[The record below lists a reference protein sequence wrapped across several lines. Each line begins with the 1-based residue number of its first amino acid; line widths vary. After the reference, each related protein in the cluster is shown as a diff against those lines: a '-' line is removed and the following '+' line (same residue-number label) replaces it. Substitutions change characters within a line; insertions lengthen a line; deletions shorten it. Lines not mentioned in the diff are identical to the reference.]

1 MLISL
6 IFKLRRI
13 KLYRLILTLINIIL
27 FSGFA
32 LADNDQVSDLPIADP
47 VEISFVFNTFLFCIG
62 GFLVM
67 WMAAGFTML
76 EAGLVR
82 SKNTV
87 VICIKNVGLFSI
99 AGVAYYLIGYNLMYD
114 GVDGGFFGSLSI
126 WSSGVN
132 DVTDLKGTDYAPAS
146 DWFFQM
152 VFVATTASIVSGAL
166 AERILIWP
174 FFGFV
179 LVLTAILY
187 PISGSWQWGGGWLSE
202 MGFSDFAGSTIV
214 HSVGGWAA
222 LTGALILGSRNGK
235 FNEDGTANVMAGQSI
250 PMSTLGVWILW
261 LGWFGFNGGSQLALG
276 TYEDANSVAQIF
288 ANTSMA
294 AAGGVLAPMFLSRIV
309 DGKTDIGATLNGAIA
324 GLVSITAE
332 PLTPSI
338 GEAIIIGGI
347 GGVLCMFGMKLLDKI
362 KIDDVVGAIPAHLI
376 AGIWGTL
383 IVPFT
388 NSDAS
393 YGIQILGILAFGLF
407 TVVTTSIIW
416 LVLKKTVGIRASAED
431 EEYGLDM
438 TEAGAKG
445 YPEYI
450 SKN

>member
-1 MLISL
+1 MLKFVFFLFASFVSTSL
-6 IFKLRRI
+6 
-13 KLYRLILTLINIIL
+13 
-27 FSGFA
+27 A
-32 LADNDQVSDLPIADP
+32 LADGHEAVAVADP
-47 VEISFVFNTFLFCIG
+47 AEISFVFNTLLFCIG

-99 AGVAYYLIGYNLMYD
+99 AGVAYYLIGYNLMYA
-114 GVDGGFFGSLSI
+114 GVDGGYIGSFSI
-126 WSSGVN
+126 WSSGVGS
-132 DVTDLKGTDYAPAS
+132 DSDLVGQDYSPAS

-166 AERILIWP
+166 AERVLIWP
-174 FFGFV
+174 FFAFV
-179 LVLTAILY
+179 VILTAILY

-222 LTGALILGSRNGK
+222 LTGAILLGARKGK
-235 FNEDGTANVMAGQSI
+235 FDSKGNAMVMAGQSI
-250 PMSTLGVWILW
+250 PMATLGVWILW
-261 LGWFGFNGGSQLALG
+261 LGWFGFNGASQLALG
-276 TYEDANSVAQIF
+276 SYADANAVASIF
-288 ANTSMA
+288 ANTTMA
-294 AAGGVLAPMFLSRIV
+294 AAGGVIAPMALSRIV
-309 DGKTDIGATLNGAIA
+309 EGKTNIGATLNGAIA

-338 GEAIIIGGI
+338 GQAIIIGGI
-347 GGVLCMFGMKLLDKI
+347 GGILCMYGMKLLDKL
-362 KIDDVVGAIPAHLI
+362 KIDDVVGAIPAHLV

-388 NSDAS
+388 NADTS
-393 YGIQILGILAFGLF
+393 YGTQIIGILAFGIF
-407 TVVTTSIIW
+407 TVIASSIVW
-416 LVLKKTVGIRASAED
+416 SVLKVSVGIRASEED
-431 EEYGLDM
+431 EEYGLDL
-438 TEAGAKG
+438 TETGTSG
-445 YPEYI
+445 YPEYV
-450 SKN
+450 SKK

>member
-1 MLISL
+1 MLKFVFFLFASFVSTSL
-6 IFKLRRI
+6 
-13 KLYRLILTLINIIL
+13 
-27 FSGFA
+27 A
-32 LADNDQVSDLPIADP
+32 LADGHEAVAVADP
-47 VEISFVFNTFLFCIG
+47 AEISFVFNTLLFCIG

-99 AGVAYYLIGYNLMYD
+99 AGVAYYLIGYNLMYA
-114 GVDGGFFGSLSI
+114 GVDGGYIGSFSI
-126 WSSGVN
+126 WSSGVGS
-132 DVTDLKGTDYAPAS
+132 DSDLVGQDYSPAS

-166 AERILIWP
+166 AERVLIWP
-174 FFGFV
+174 FFAFV
-179 LVLTAILY
+179 VILTAILY

-222 LTGALILGSRNGK
+222 LTGAILLGARKGK
-235 FNEDGTANVMAGQSI
+235 FDSKGNAMVMAGQSI
-250 PMSTLGVWILW
+250 PMATLGVWILW
-261 LGWFGFNGGSQLALG
+261 LGWFGFNGASQLALG
-276 TYEDANSVAQIF
+276 SYADANAVASIF
-288 ANTSMA
+288 ANTTMA
-294 AAGGVLAPMFLSRIV
+294 AAGGVIAPMALSRIV
-309 DGKTDIGATLNGAIA
+309 EGKTNIGATLNGAIA

-338 GEAIIIGGI
+338 GQAIIIGGI
-347 GGVLCMFGMKLLDKI
+347 GGILCMYGMKLLDKL
-362 KIDDVVGAIPAHLI
+362 KIDDVVGAIPAHLV

-388 NSDAS
+388 NADTS
-393 YGIQILGILAFGLF
+393 YGTQIIGILAFGIF
-407 TVVTTSIIW
+407 TVVASSIVW
-416 LVLKKTVGIRASAED
+416 SVLKVSVGIRASEED
-431 EEYGLDM
+431 EEYGLDL
-438 TEAGAKG
+438 TETGTSG
-445 YPEYI
+445 YPEYV
-450 SKN
+450 SKK

>member
-1 MLISL
+1 MLKFVFFLFASL
-6 IFKLRRI
+6 VTSNL
-13 KLYRLILTLINIIL
+13 
-27 FSGFA
+27 A
-32 LADNDQVSDLPIADP
+32 LADNHEAAIADP
-47 VEISFVFNTFLFCIG
+47 AEISFVFNTLLFCIG

-99 AGVAYYLIGYNLMYD
+99 AGVAYYLIGYNLMYA
-114 GVDGGFFGSLSI
+114 GVDGGYIGSLSI
-126 WSSGVN
+126 WSSGVGS
-132 DVTDLKGTDYAPAS
+132 DSDLIGQSYSPAS

-166 AERILIWP
+166 AERVLIWP
-174 FFGFV
+174 FFAFV

-222 LTGALILGSRNGK
+222 LTGAILLGARKGK
-235 FNEDGTANVMAGQSI
+235 FDAKGNAIVMPGQSI
-250 PMSTLGVWILW
+250 PMATLGVWILW
-261 LGWFGFNGGSQLALG
+261 LGWFGFNGASQLALG
-276 TYEDANSVAQIF
+276 SYADANAVASIF
-288 ANTSMA
+288 ANTTMA
-294 AAGGVLAPMFLSRIV
+294 AAGGVIAPMVLSRIV
-309 DGKTDIGATLNGAIA
+309 EGKTNIGATLNGAIA

-338 GEAIIIGGI
+338 GQAIIIGGI
-347 GGVLCMFGMKLLDKI
+347 GGILCMYGMKLLDKF

-388 NSDAS
+388 NADTS
-393 YGIQILGILAFGLF
+393 YGTQIVGILAFGIF
-407 TVVTTSIIW
+407 TVVCSSIVWTI
-416 LVLKKTVGIRASAED
+416 LKVTVGIRASEED
-431 EEYGLDM
+431 EEYGLDL
-438 TEAGAKG
+438 TETGTSG
-445 YPEYI
+445 YPEYV
-450 SKN
+450 SKK

>member
-1 MLISL
+1 MLKFVFFLFASL
-6 IFKLRRI
+6 VTSNL
-13 KLYRLILTLINIIL
+13 
-27 FSGFA
+27 A
-32 LADNDQVSDLPIADP
+32 LADNHEAAIADP
-47 VEISFVFNTFLFCIG
+47 AEISFVFNTLLFCIG

-99 AGVAYYLIGYNLMYD
+99 AGVAYYLIGYNLMYA
-114 GVDGGFFGSLSI
+114 GVDGGYIGSLSI
-126 WSSGVN
+126 WSSGVGS
-132 DVTDLKGTDYAPAS
+132 DSDLIGQSYSPAS

-166 AERILIWP
+166 AERVLIWP
-174 FFGFV
+174 FFAFV

-222 LTGALILGSRNGK
+222 LTGAILLGARKGK
-235 FNEDGTANVMAGQSI
+235 FDAKGNSIVMPGQSI
-250 PMSTLGVWILW
+250 PMATLGVWILW
-261 LGWFGFNGGSQLALG
+261 LGWFGFNGASQLALG
-276 TYEDANSVAQIF
+276 SYADANAVASIF
-288 ANTSMA
+288 ANTTMA
-294 AAGGVLAPMFLSRIV
+294 AAGGVIAPMVLSRIV
-309 DGKTDIGATLNGAIA
+309 EGKTNIGATLNGAIA

-338 GEAIIIGGI
+338 GQAIIIGGI
-347 GGVLCMFGMKLLDKI
+347 GGILCMYGMKLLDKF

-388 NSDAS
+388 NADTS
-393 YGIQILGILAFGLF
+393 YGTQIVGILAFGIF
-407 TVVTTSIIW
+407 TVVCSSIVWTI
-416 LVLKKTVGIRASAED
+416 LKVTVGIRASEED
-431 EEYGLDM
+431 EEYGLDL
-438 TEAGAKG
+438 TETGTSG
-445 YPEYI
+445 YPEYV
-450 SKN
+450 SKK

>member
-1 MLISL
+1 MLKFVFFLLASFVTSNL
-6 IFKLRRI
+6 
-13 KLYRLILTLINIIL
+13 
-27 FSGFA
+27 A
-32 LADNDQVSDLPIADP
+32 LADNHEAAIADP
-47 VEISFVFNTFLFCIG
+47 AEISFVFNTLLFCIG

-99 AGVAYYLIGYNLMYD
+99 AGVAYYLIGYNLMYA
-114 GVDGGFFGSLSI
+114 GVDGGYIGSLSI
-126 WSSGVN
+126 WSSGVGS
-132 DVTDLKGTDYAPAS
+132 DSDLIGQSYSPAS

-166 AERILIWP
+166 AERVLIWP
-174 FFGFV
+174 FFAFV

-222 LTGALILGSRNGK
+222 LTGAILLGARKGK
-235 FNEDGTANVMAGQSI
+235 FDAKGNAIVMPGQSI
-250 PMSTLGVWILW
+250 PMATLGVWILW
-261 LGWFGFNGGSQLALG
+261 LGWFGFNGASQLALG
-276 TYEDANSVAQIF
+276 SYADANAVASIF
-288 ANTSMA
+288 ANTTMA
-294 AAGGVLAPMFLSRIV
+294 AAGGVIAPMVLSRIV
-309 DGKTDIGATLNGAIA
+309 EGKTNIGATLNGAIA

-338 GEAIIIGGI
+338 GQAIIIGGI
-347 GGVLCMFGMKLLDKI
+347 GGILCMYGMKLLDKF

-388 NSDAS
+388 NADTS
-393 YGIQILGILAFGLF
+393 YGTQIVGILAFGIF
-407 TVVTTSIIW
+407 TVVCSSIVWTI
-416 LVLKKTVGIRASAED
+416 LKVTVGIRASEED
-431 EEYGLDM
+431 EEYGLDL
-438 TEAGAKG
+438 TETGTSG
-445 YPEYI
+445 YPEYV
-450 SKN
+450 SKK

>member
-1 MLISL
+1 MLKFVFFLLASFVSTNL
-6 IFKLRRI
+6 
-13 KLYRLILTLINIIL
+13 
-27 FSGFA
+27 A
-32 LADNDQVSDLPIADP
+32 LADGHETAIADP
-47 VEISFVFNTFLFCIG
+47 AEISFVFNTLLFCIG

-99 AGVAYYLIGYNLMYD
+99 AGVAYYLIGYNLMYAD
-114 GVDGGFFGSLSI
+114 VDGGYIGSLGI
-126 WSSGVN
+126 WSDSGAE
-132 DVTDLKGTDYAPAS
+132 LAGSDYSPAS

-166 AERILIWP
+166 AERVLIWP
-174 FFGFV
+174 FFAFI
-179 LVLTAILY
+179 LILTAILY

-222 LTGALILGSRNGK
+222 LTGAILLGARKGK
-235 FNEDGTANVMAGQSI
+235 FDSKGNAVVMPGQSI
-250 PMSTLGVWILW
+250 PMATLGVWILW
-261 LGWFGFNGGSQLALG
+261 LGWFGFNGASQLALG
-276 TYEDANSVAQIF
+276 SYADADAVASIF
-288 ANTSMA
+288 ANTTMA
-294 AAGGVLAPMFLSRIV
+294 AAGGVIAPMVLSRIV
-309 DGKTDIGATLNGAIA
+309 EGKTNIGATLNGAIA

-332 PLTPSI
+332 PLTPTI
-338 GEAIIIGGI
+338 GQAIIIGGI
-347 GGVLCMFGMKLLDKI
+347 GGILCMYGMKLLDKL

-388 NSDAS
+388 NADTS
-393 YGIQILGILAFGLF
+393 YGTQIIGILAFGIF
-407 TVVTTSIIW
+407 TVVCSSIVWSI
-416 LVLKKTVGIRASAED
+416 LKVSVWIRASEED
-431 EEYGLDM
+431 EEYGLDL
-438 TEAGAKG
+438 TETGTSG
-445 YPEYI
+445 YPEYV
-450 SKN
+450 SKK

>member
-1 MLISL
+1 MLKFVFFLLASFVTSNL
-6 IFKLRRI
+6 
-13 KLYRLILTLINIIL
+13 
-27 FSGFA
+27 A
-32 LADNDQVSDLPIADP
+32 LADNHEAAIADP
-47 VEISFVFNTFLFCIG
+47 AEISFVFNTLLFCIG

-99 AGVAYYLIGYNLMYD
+99 AGVAYYLIGYNLMYA
-114 GVDGGFFGSLSI
+114 GVDGGYIGSLSI
-126 WSSGVN
+126 WSSGVGS
-132 DVTDLKGTDYAPAS
+132 DSDLIGQSYSPAS

-166 AERILIWP
+166 AERVLIWP
-174 FFGFV
+174 FFAFV

-222 LTGALILGSRNGK
+222 LTGAILLGARKGK
-235 FNEDGTANVMAGQSI
+235 FDAKGNAIVMPGQSI
-250 PMSTLGVWILW
+250 PMATLGVWILW
-261 LGWFGFNGGSQLALG
+261 LGWFGFNGASQLALG
-276 TYEDANSVAQIF
+276 SYADANAVASIF
-288 ANTSMA
+288 ANTTMA
-294 AAGGVLAPMFLSRIV
+294 AAGGVIAPMVLSRIV
-309 DGKTDIGATLNGAIA
+309 EGKTNIGATLNGAIA

-338 GEAIIIGGI
+338 GQAIIIGGI
-347 GGVLCMFGMKLLDKI
+347 GGILCMYGMKLLDKL

-388 NSDAS
+388 NADTS
-393 YGIQILGILAFGLF
+393 YGTQIVGILAFGIF
-407 TVVTTSIIW
+407 TVVCSSIVWTI
-416 LVLKKTVGIRASAED
+416 LKVTVGIRASEED
-431 EEYGLDM
+431 EEYGLDL
-438 TEAGAKG
+438 TETGTSG
-445 YPEYI
+445 YPEYV
-450 SKN
+450 SKK